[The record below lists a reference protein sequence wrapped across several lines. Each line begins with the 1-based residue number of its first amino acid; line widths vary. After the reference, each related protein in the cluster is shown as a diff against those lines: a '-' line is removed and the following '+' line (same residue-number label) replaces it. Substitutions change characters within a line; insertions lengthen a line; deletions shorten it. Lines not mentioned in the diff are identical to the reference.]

1 MSYYAEE
8 ITLST
13 MEVPL
18 PWLVDEDL
26 PTSSIDPSGTTL
38 NAPQT
43 SSAER
48 SPLTPPDSRAEVSH
62 ESWPATPH
70 QWPTMST
77 PAHTPPQ
84 QQDIPQFQPTAQR
97 TNTMAI
103 LAPVCFGLLALVIV
117 LMILASVGH
126 GAAFSGAH
134 GLHGVAQ
141 LI

>member
-1 MSYYAEE
+1 MSYHAEE
-8 ITLST
+8 ITLPT

-26 PTSSIDPSGTTL
+26 PTSSIDSSGTTP

-48 SPLTPPDSRAEVSH
+48 SPLTPPDSRAEASH
-62 ESWPATPH
+62 ESWTATPH

-77 PAHTPPQ
+77 PTHTPPQ

-103 LAPVCFGLLALVIV
+103 LALVCLGLLALVIV
-117 LMILASVGH
+117 LVLLASVGH

-134 GLHGVAQ
+134 GLHGVAH
-141 LI
+141 

>member
-8 ITLST
+8 TTLPT

-26 PTSSIDPSGTTL
+26 PTSSIDSSGTTP

-48 SPLTPPDSRAEVSH
+48 PPRTPPDSRVEVSH

-70 QWPTMST
+70 QWPTVST
-77 PAHTPPQ
+77 PTRTPPQ
-84 QQDIPQFQPTAQR
+84 RQDSPQFQPTVQR
-97 TNTMAI
+97 TNTIAI
-103 LAPVCFGLLALVIV
+103 LALVCLGLLALVIV
-117 LMILASVGH
+117 LMILAGVGH

-134 GLHGVAQ
+134 GVHGVAH
-141 LI
+141 